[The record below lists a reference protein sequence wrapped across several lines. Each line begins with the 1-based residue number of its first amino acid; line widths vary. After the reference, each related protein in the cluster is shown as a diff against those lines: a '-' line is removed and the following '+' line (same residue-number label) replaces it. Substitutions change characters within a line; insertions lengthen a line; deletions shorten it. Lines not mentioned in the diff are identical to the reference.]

1 MESLVQAI
9 TLSRAPVWRG
19 ARRMGGIALLGICAL
34 LASGQASAQ
43 MSADHS
49 ALWTNVGTNADIV
62 HVDGGFGN
70 DVTRV
75 GNPGQGTLGAPYLT
89 VQFAVNDVV
98 NNPLAPPAFPI
109 VFNVSDTLGINNV
122 HSTINLILPAYGVKL
137 QTIGNAPIVLDG
149 PASGLTAPIPQPM
162 DPVVNVN
169 WEGPRTLPD
178 GSPMPATIIQGFT
191 IRNGSVGVKLDVPV
205 STGLPLRTEI
215 RDCVI
220 TGNRAGHY
228 LNDAGTGIYIRSY
241 HKTPTQYVIEDNY
254 ILDNAEFFW
263 GDYGGSSWGIRIQA
277 VLQAGDLSIHE
288 SSLIRGN
295 QLARQETGIG
305 IYGHSSGSG
314 PVDVWVRPRI
324 LSNLLWDH
332 EQHVWSVQGTG
343 PVLSHN
349 TFFRVR
355 DYCLGPDR
363 HIIHHT
369 GPTIAATADPDTEQ
383 YAMIV
388 KNCIVDHDAPAIE
401 PAGTP
406 VFGPPLIPL
415 QWPKGS
421 FCGGGSIF
429 VSWTD
434 HEGMLAY
441 PGDPAANLIDLG
453 NNDATNLPV
462 SYVSTGVGPLGAGT
476 DIHLMPP
483 TTQIESAAFK
493 DLDVFHSVT
502 VGPESLPY
510 DVRTDVDGHVRA
522 IDFDRIDGVAMP
534 DRGGDEVLL
543 AGVAGMTL
551 TTDADRTGN
560 VSMSV
565 NPTVTF
571 TIQGVSNDLAAI
583 QGWVDCP
590 ADPFDDVIYNHV
602 LAAPFGNLLLPQCG
616 AVFLFFVPLDPAG
629 VGVVPAVPIAPTVPL
644 ETQFY
649 FQAFG
654 LTVPSTPALG
664 TASNRVRI
672 EVNP

>member
-1 MESLVQAI
+1 MESLVQGI
-9 TLSRAPVWRG
+9 TLSPAPVWRG
-19 ARRMGGIALLGICAL
+19 ARRMGGIALFGVCSV
-34 LASGQASAQ
+34 LASGHAYAQ

-49 ALWTNVGTNADIV
+49 ALWTNAATNADIV
-62 HVDGGFGN
+62 YVDAGWGN
-70 DVTRV
+70 NVTRV
-75 GNPGQGTLGAPYLT
+75 GNPTQGTASAPYLT
-89 VQFAVNDVV
+89 VQYAVDDVI
-98 NNPLAPPAFPI
+98 NNPLAPPTFPI
-109 VFNVSDTLGINNV
+109 VFNVSDVLGTNNV
-122 HSTINLILPAYGVKL
+122 HPTSNLILPAYGVKL
-137 QTIGNAPIVLDG
+137 QTVGSGPIVLDG
-149 PASGLTAPIPQPM
+149 PASGLMPPIPAPM
-162 DPVVNVN
+162 AVVVNVN
-169 WEGPRTLPD
+169 WEGPRKMPD
-178 GSPMPATIIQGFT
+178 ASPMPATIIQGFT
-191 IRNGSVGVKLDVPV
+191 IQNGSVGVLLGVPV
-205 STGLPLRTEI
+205 SSGEPLRTEI

-220 TGNRAGHY
+220 AGNKAGHY
-228 LNDAGTGIYIRSY
+228 LNDAGTGIHIRSY
-241 HKTPTQYVIEDNY
+241 HKAPTQYVIENNE
-254 ILDNAEFFW
+254 IRDNAEFFW
-263 GDYGGSSWGIRIQA
+263 GDFGGSSWGIRIQA
-277 VLQAGDLSIHE
+277 MLQAGELSIYE

-305 IYGHSSGSG
+305 IYGHSSAGG
-314 PVDVWVRPRI
+314 PVNVWVRPRI

-363 HIIHHT
+363 HIIHHS
-369 GPTIAATADPDTEQ
+369 GPMVAATADPELEQ
-383 YAMIV
+383 FAMIV

-401 PAGTP
+401 PGGTP
-406 VFGPPLIPL
+406 TYGPPFVPL

-421 FCGGGSIF
+421 FCGGGTIF

-434 HEGMLAY
+434 HEGMIAY
-441 PGDPAANLIDLG
+441 PGDPVANLIDHG

-462 SYVSTGVGPLGAGT
+462 SYVSMGTPPLGAGT
-476 DIHLMPP
+476 DIHLLPP
-483 TTQIESAAFK
+483 TTQIESAAHK
-493 DLDVFHSVT
+493 DADVFRGVT
-502 VGPESLPY
+502 VGPEKLPY

-522 IDFDRIDGVAMP
+522 IDFDRIDGIAMP

-543 AGVAGMTL
+543 AGVVGMTL

-560 VSMSV
+560 VIMSV

-583 QGWVDCP
+583 QGWLDCP
-590 ADPFDDVIYNHV
+590 TDPFDDVIYNHV
-602 LAAPFGNLLLPQCG
+602 LAAPYGNLLLPQCG
-616 AVFLFFVPLDPAG
+616 AVFLWFVPLDAAG
-629 VGVVPAVPIAPTVPL
+629 VGVVPNVPIAATVPL